1 MGIEVNPIIA
11 STVSRQGSIAKTLT
25 EGAATIFCSINLPTT
40 GGLNAYFACLVHYS
54 VIATDGT
61 DFQCRTGVVP
71 VSVVIK
77 GSTMTL
83 TVGTVTTATE
93 VVAVSAGT
101 LTLAI
106 TAVDAGSGVL
116 QLKANATSSL
126 TQTLLQFNYNIE
138 VLYPSYPVGIFPA

>member
-1 MGIEVNPIIA
+1 
-11 STVSRQGSIAKTLT
+11 
-25 EGAATIFCSINLPTT
+25 
-40 GGLNAYFACLVHYS
+40 
-54 VIATDGT
+54 
-61 DFQCRTGVVP
+61 
-71 VSVVIK
+71 
-77 GSTMTL
+77 MTL